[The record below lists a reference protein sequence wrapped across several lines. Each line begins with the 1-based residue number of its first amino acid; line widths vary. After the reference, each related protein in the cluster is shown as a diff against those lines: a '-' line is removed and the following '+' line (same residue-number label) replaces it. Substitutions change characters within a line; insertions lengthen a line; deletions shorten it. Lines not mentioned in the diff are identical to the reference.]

1 MSSYVVPGAHGLRK
15 GDELPSNT
23 PRRVWLSL
31 GLRFFATTATVTAAA
46 ATTTVAGLE
55 IINGGSRAVL
65 TSGHVPK
72 GPWIFFLFEG
82 PPTGCG
88 EINLVKLN
96 ILLPLQ
102 TPTVRETR

>member
-15 GDELPSNT
+15 GDELPTDT
-23 PRRVWLSL
+23 PI
-31 GLRFFATTATVTAAA
+31 GLFRPTFFATTATVTAAA
-46 ATTTVAGLE
+46 TTTTTVAGLE

-65 TSGHVPK
+65 TNGHVPK